1 MNKEKNGRLFVPAW
15 CTRGISIA
23 IALAL
28 IVLWIRSIVKRRK
41 MKKALKAENP
51 ELQEESSETSGFI
64 K

>member
-1 MNKEKNGRLFVPAW
+1 MKKEKNGRLFVPAW

-51 ELQEESSETSGFI
+51 EL
-64 K
+64 